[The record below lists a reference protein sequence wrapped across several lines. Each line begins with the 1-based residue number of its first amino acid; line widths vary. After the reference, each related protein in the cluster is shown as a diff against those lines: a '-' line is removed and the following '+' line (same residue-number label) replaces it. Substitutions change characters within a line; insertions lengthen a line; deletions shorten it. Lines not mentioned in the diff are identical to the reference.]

1 MLQQVNNSID
11 TIARDYEMAVNR
23 ERIAMAAVEAADGTP
38 EFPALEA
45 ELERRMDLSI
55 ELADQ
60 LLACPSRGFSDVLR
74 KVRILS
80 AIHPDGE
87 GVAFLGGEE
96 IGGAEPFEGGGLN
109 IRALDAIV
117 RDLRRLAA

>member
-1 MLQQVNNSID
+1 MLHVPMKSIEA
-11 TIARDYEMAVNR
+11 IARELDAAMNA
-23 ERIAMAAVEAADGTP
+23 ERAALAAVEAADGTP
-38 EFPALEA
+38 AFAAREA
-45 ELERRMDLSI
+45 ELALRAVEATDAAER
-55 ELADQ
+55 
-60 LLACPSRGFSDVLR
+60 LLACPARGLPDLLR

-80 AIHPDGE
+80 AIHPEGE

-109 IRALDAIV
+109 IRTLDAIV